1 MRTLRLI
8 GRGLTDT
15 LENLLPFALL
25 TLAWWVCLFLVI
37 PAPAATVTLAAM
49 ADPRRAVDRPDW
61 REALRSVRRYL
72 WRGWGVV
79 LLPLPFVAVLL
90 ANLSFYGGRTDHWD
104 VLIPLW
110 TVLLLFA
117 LAVALYAFAVAGL
130 TDATAWSATKL
141 AGLLVARRPGQA
153 LVVAV
158 VVLFVIAAGAALVVP
173 LVMFVPALT
182 AAVVNRV
189 VLDGLGLTVLDPLTP
204 TAERLVE
211 EQRRAAASRF
221 GP

>member
-15 LENLLPFALL
+15 LESLLPFALM
-25 TLAWWVCLFLVI
+25 TLAWWVCLCLVI

-61 REALRSVRRYL
+61 REALGAVRRNL
-72 WRGWGVV
+72 WRGWGVI
-79 LLPLPFVAVLL
+79 LPPLPFVAVLL
-90 ANLSFYGGRTDHWD
+90 ANLSFYGGRADHWD
-104 VLIPLW
+104 VLVPLW

-117 LAVALYAFAVAGL
+117 LAVVLYAFAVAGL
-130 TDATAWSATKL
+130 TDVTAWSATKR
-141 AGLLVARRPGQA
+141 AGLLIARRPGQA
-153 LVVAV
+153 LLLSV
-158 VVLFVIAAGAALVVP
+158 VVLFVIAAGALLVVP

-189 VLDGLGLTVLDPLTP
+189 VLDGLGLPVLDPLAP

-211 EQRRAAASRF
+211 EQQRAAASRF

>member
-15 LENLLPFALL
+15 LESLLPFVLL
-25 TLAWWVCLFLVI
+25 TLAWWVCLCLVI

-49 ADPRRAVDRPDW
+49 ADPRRAVARPDW
-61 REALRSVRRYL
+61 REVHGAVRRNL
-72 WRGWGVV
+72 WRGWGVI
-79 LLPLPFVAVLL
+79 LPPLPFVVVLL
-90 ANLSFYGGRTDHWD
+90 ANLSFYGGRADRWD
-104 VLIPLW
+104 VLVPLW

-117 LAVALYAFAVAGL
+117 LAVVLYAFAVAGL
-130 TDATAWSATKL
+130 TDATAWSATKR
-141 AGLLVARRPGQA
+141 AGLLVARRPGRA

-158 VVLFVIAAGAALVVP
+158 VVLFVIAAGALLVVP
-173 LVMFVPALT
+173 LVMFVPTLT

-189 VLDGLGLTVLDPLTP
+189 VLDGLGLPVLDPLAP

-211 EQRRAAASRF
+211 EQQRAAAPRF

>member
-8 GRGLTDT
+8 RRGLSDT
-15 LENLLPFALL
+15 LENLLPFVLL
-25 TLAWWVCLFLVI
+25 TLAWWVCFFLVI

-61 REALRSVRRYL
+61 REAFRAVRRSL

-79 LLPLPFVAVLL
+79 LPPLPFVAVLL
-90 ANLSFYGGRTDHWD
+90 TNLSFYGGRTDRWD
-104 VLIPLW
+104 VLVPLW
-110 TVLLLFA
+110 TLLLLFA

-130 TDATAWSATKL
+130 TDATAWSATKR
-141 AGLLVARRPGQA
+141 AGLLIARRPGRA

-158 VVLFVIAAGAALVVP
+158 VVLFVIAVGAALVVP
-173 LVMFVPALT
+173 LVMFVPALI

-189 VLDGLGLTVLDPLTP
+189 VLDGLGLPVLDPLAP
-204 TAERLVE
+204 TGERLVE
-211 EQRRAAASRF
+211 ERRRAAASRF

>member
-1 MRTLRLI
+1 MGTLRLI

-15 LENLLPFALL
+15 LESLLPFVLL

-49 ADPRRAVDRPDW
+49 TDPRRGVDRPDW
-61 REALRSVRRYL
+61 REALGVARRSL

-79 LLPLPFVAVLL
+79 LPFLPFIAVLL
-90 ANLSFYGGRTDHWD
+90 ANLSYYGGGTDYWG
-104 VLIPLW
+104 VLVPLW
-110 TVLLLFA
+110 TLLLLFA
-117 LAVALYAFAVAGL
+117 LAGALYAFAVAGL
-130 TDATAWSATKL
+130 TDVTAWSATKR
-141 AGLLVARRPGQA
+141 AGLLVLRRPGRA

-158 VVLFVIAAGAALVVP
+158 MVLFASAVGAVLVVP

-189 VLDGLGLTVLDPLTP
+189 VLDGLGLPVLDPLAP

-211 EQRRAAASRF
+211 EQRRAAASKF

>member
-1 MRTLRLI
+1 MGTLRLI

-15 LENLLPFALL
+15 LESLLPFVLL
-25 TLAWWVCLFLVI
+25 TLAWWLCLCLVI

-49 ADPRRAVDRPDW
+49 ADPRRAAARPDW
-61 REALRSVRRYL
+61 REVLGAVRRNL

-79 LLPLPFVAVLL
+79 LPPLPFVAVLL
-90 ANLSFYGGRTDHWD
+90 ANLSFYGGRADRWD
-104 VLIPLW
+104 VLVPLW

-117 LAVALYAFAVAGL
+117 LAVVLYAFAVAGL
-130 TDATAWSATKL
+130 TDATAWSATKR
-141 AGLLVARRPGQA
+141 AGLLIARRPGQA

-158 VVLFVIAAGAALVVP
+158 VVLFVIAAGALLVVP

-189 VLDGLGLTVLDPLTP
+189 VLDGLGLPVLDPLAP
-204 TAERLVE
+204 TDERRVE
-211 EQRRAAASRF
+211 EQQRATASRF

>member
-15 LENLLPFALL
+15 LDSLLPFVLL

-49 ADPRRAVDRPDW
+49 ADPRRAVDRPNW
-61 REALRSVRRYL
+61 REVLGAVRRNL

-79 LLPLPFVAVLL
+79 LPPLPFVAVLL
-90 ANLSFYGGRTDHWD
+90 ANLSFYGGRTDRWV
-104 VLIPLW
+104 VLVPLW

-117 LAVALYAFAVAGL
+117 LAGALYAFAGAGL

-141 AGLLVARRPGQA
+141 AGLLVVRRPGQA
-153 LVVAV
+153 LLVAL
-158 VVLFVIAAGAALVVP
+158 VVLFVIAVGAVLVVP
-173 LVMFVPALT
+173 LVMFVPVLT

-189 VLDGLGLTVLDPLTP
+189 VLDGLGLPVLDPLTP

-211 EQRRAAASRF
+211 EQQRAAASRF

>member
-8 GRGLTDT
+8 GQGLSDT
-15 LENLLPFALL
+15 LESLLPFVLL

-61 REALRSVRRYL
+61 REALRAVRRNL

-79 LLPLPFVAVLL
+79 LPSLPFVAVLL
-90 ANLSFYGGRTDHWD
+90 ANLSFYGGRSDHWD
-104 VLIPLW
+104 VLVPLW

-117 LAVALYAFAVAGL
+117 LAIGLYAFAVAGL
-130 TDATAWSATKL
+130 TDATAWSATKR
-141 AGLLVARRPGQA
+141 AGLLVVRRPGQA

-158 VVLFVIAAGAALVVP
+158 VVLFVIAVGAALVVP

-189 VLDGLGLTVLDPLTP
+189 VLDGLGLTVLDPLAP

>member
-15 LENLLPFALL
+15 LESLLPFVLL
-25 TLAWWVCLFLVI
+25 TLAWWVCLCLVI

-49 ADPRRAVDRPDW
+49 ADPRRAVARPDW
-61 REALRSVRRYL
+61 REALGAVRRNL
-72 WRGWGVV
+72 WRGWGVI
-79 LLPLPFVAVLL
+79 LPPLPFVVVLL
-90 ANLSFYGGRTDHWD
+90 ANLSFYGGRPDRWD
-104 VLIPLW
+104 VLVPLW

-117 LAVALYAFAVAGL
+117 LAVVLYAFAVAGL
-130 TDATAWSATKL
+130 TDVTAWSATKR
-141 AGLLVARRPGQA
+141 AGLLIARRPGQA
-153 LVVAV
+153 LMVAV
-158 VVLFVIAAGAALVVP
+158 VVLFVIAAGALLVVP

-189 VLDGLGLTVLDPLTP
+189 VLDGLGLPVLDPLAP

-211 EQRRAAASRF
+211 EQQRAAASRF

>member
-1 MRTLRLI
+1 MRTLRLV

-15 LENLLPFALL
+15 LESLLPFMLL
-25 TLAWWVCLFLVI
+25 TLAWWVCLCLVI

-49 ADPRRAVDRPDW
+49 ADPRRAVARPDW
-61 REALRSVRRYL
+61 RETLGAVRRNL
-72 WRGWGVV
+72 WRGWGVI
-79 LLPLPFVAVLL
+79 LPFLPFVVVLL
-90 ANLSFYGGRTDHWD
+90 ANLSFYGGRTDRWD
-104 VLIPLW
+104 VLVPLW
-110 TVLLLFA
+110 TVLLVFA
-117 LAVALYAFAVAGL
+117 FAGVLYAFAVAGL
-130 TDATAWSATKL
+130 TDATAWSATKR
-141 AGLLVARRPGQA
+141 AGLLIARRPGQA

-158 VVLFVIAAGAALVVP
+158 VVLFVIAASALLVVP
-173 LVMFVPALT
+173 LVMFIPALI

-189 VLDGLGLTVLDPLTP
+189 VLDGLGLPVLDPLAP

>member
-8 GRGLTDT
+8 GQGLTDT
-15 LENLLPFALL
+15 LESLLPFVLL
-25 TLAWWVCLFLVI
+25 TLAWWLCLCLVI

-49 ADPRRAVDRPDW
+49 ADPRRAVARPDW
-61 REALRSVRRYL
+61 REVLGAVRRNL
-72 WRGWGVV
+72 WRGWGVI
-79 LLPLPFVAVLL
+79 LPPLPFVVVLL
-90 ANLSFYGGRTDHWD
+90 ANLSFYGGRADRWE
-104 VLIPLW
+104 VLVPLW

-117 LAVALYAFAVAGL
+117 LAGALYAFAVAGL
-130 TDATAWSATKL
+130 TDATAWSATKR
-141 AGLLVARRPGQA
+141 AGLLIARRPGQA
-153 LVVAV
+153 LMVAV
-158 VVLFVIAAGAALVVP
+158 VVLIVIAAGALLVVP

-189 VLDGLGLTVLDPLTP
+189 VLDGLGLPVLDPLAP

-211 EQRRAAASRF
+211 EQQRATASRF

>member
-15 LENLLPFALL
+15 LESLLPFVLL

-61 REALRSVRRYL
+61 REALRAVLRSL

-79 LLPLPFVAVLL
+79 LVPLPIVVVLL
-90 ANLSFYGGRTDHWD
+90 ANLSFYGGRTDGWD
-104 VLIPLW
+104 VLVPLW
-110 TVLLLFA
+110 TFLLLFA
-117 LAVALYAFAVAGL
+117 LAVALYALAVAGL
-130 TDATAWSATKL
+130 TDVTAWSATKR
-141 AGLLVARRPGQA
+141 AGLLVVRRPGQA

-158 VVLFVIAAGAALVVP
+158 VVLFVVAAGAVLVVP

-182 AAVVNRV
+182 AAIVNRV
-189 VLDGLGLTVLDPLTP
+189 VLDGLGLPVLDPLAP
-204 TAERLVE
+204 TDERLVE
-211 EQRRAAASRF
+211 EQRRATASRF

>member
-1 MRTLRLI
+1 MGTLRLI
-8 GRGLTDT
+8 GRGLKDT
-15 LENLLPFALL
+15 LESLLPFALL

-49 ADPRRAVDRPDW
+49 TDPRRAVDRPDW
-61 REALRSVRRYL
+61 REVLGVARRSL

-90 ANLSFYGGRTDHWD
+90 ANLSFYGGGTDHWG
-104 VLIPLW
+104 VLVPLW
-110 TVLLLFA
+110 TLLLLFV
-117 LAVALYAFAVAGL
+117 LAGALYAFAVAGL
-130 TDATAWSATKL
+130 TDATAWSATKR
-141 AGLLVARRPGQA
+141 AGLLVVRRPGQA

-158 VVLFVIAAGAALVVP
+158 VVLFVIAVGAALVVP

-189 VLDGLGLTVLDPLTP
+189 VLDSLGLPVLDPLVP
-204 TAERLVE
+204 TEERLVE

>member
-8 GRGLTDT
+8 GQGLTDT
-15 LENLLPFALL
+15 LESLLPFVLL
-25 TLAWWVCLFLVI
+25 TLAWWVCLCLVI
-37 PAPAATVTLAAM
+37 PAPAATMTLAAM

-61 REALRSVRRYL
+61 REVLGAVRRNL

-79 LLPLPFVAVLL
+79 LPLLPFVVVLL

-104 VLIPLW
+104 VLAPLW

-130 TDATAWSATKL
+130 TDATAWSAAKR
-141 AGLLVARRPGQA
+141 AGLLIARRPGQA
-153 LVVAV
+153 LVVSV
-158 VVLFVIAAGAALVVP
+158 VVLFVITAGALLVVP

-189 VLDGLGLTVLDPLTP
+189 VLDGLGLPVLDPLAP

-211 EQRRAAASRF
+211 EQQRAAASRF

>member
-1 MRTLRLI
+1 MRALRLI

-15 LENLLPFALL
+15 LESLLPFVLL
-25 TLAWWVCLFLVI
+25 TLAWWVCFFLVI

-61 REALRSVRRYL
+61 REAFRAVRRSL

-79 LLPLPFVAVLL
+79 LPPLPFVAVLL
-90 ANLSFYGGRTDHWD
+90 ANLSFYGGRTDRWA
-104 VLIPLW
+104 VLVPLW

-130 TDATAWSATKL
+130 TDATAWSVTKR
-141 AGLLVARRPGQA
+141 ASLLIARRPGQA
-153 LVVAV
+153 LMVAV
-158 VVLFVIAAGAALVVP
+158 VVLFVIAAGALLVVP

-182 AAVVNRV
+182 AAIVNRV
-189 VLDGLGLTVLDPLTP
+189 VLDGLGLPVLDPLAP
-204 TAERLVE
+204 TDERLVE
-211 EQRRAAASRF
+211 EQQRAAASRF